1 MKKRFTICMMAITL
15 FFSGVMG
22 VPVKAQEQTL
32 EDRKSF
38 SFLVDDSLALTDS
51 GVSPLGVYLIE
62 GMCVISDK
70 GNGKIAVGGTTIAA
84 KNCRISVNVVLEKRS
99 TNSQWTRVK
108 SWSDTQTYDDYAGVS
123 KYYYVESGY
132 YYRVWATHT
141 ANYDTSSTQTDGIWI
156 SY

>member
-1 MKKRFTICMMAITL
+1 MKRRFTIYMMAMTM

-51 GVSPLGVYLIE
+51 GVSPLGVYYIE
-62 GMCVISDK
+62 GRSIISNK
-70 GNGKIAVGGTTIAA
+70 GNGKIAVGGTTMAA
-84 KNCRISVNVVLEKRS
+84 KSCRISVNVVLEKRD

-108 SWSDTQTYDDYAGVS
+108 SWSDTHTYDDYAAVS

-132 YYRVWATHT
+132 YYRVWSTHT
-141 ANYDTSSTQTDGIWI
+141 ANYDTGSSQTDAMWI

>member
-1 MKKRFTICMMAITL
+1 MKRRFAICMMAMML
-15 FFSGVMG
+15 FLSGFIG
-22 VPVKAQEQTL
+22 VPTKAQEETL
-32 EDRKSF
+32 EDRKDF
-38 SFLVDDSLALTDS
+38 SFLVDTRSMLEDE

-62 GMCVISDK
+62 GMCVISNK
-70 GNGKIAVGGTTIAA
+70 GNGKLAVGGTTIAA

-108 SWSDTQTYDDYAGVS
+108 SWSDTQTYDSYAGVS
-123 KYYYVESGY
+123 QYYYVESGY

-141 ANYDTSSTQTDGIWI
+141 ANYDTDSTQTDAMWI